1 MSKTTKFYSL
11 GIDMA
16 KAERP
21 IDFNADT
28 LEKVLT
34 GFEEYLSKKGI
45 TYTEPS
51 FNEEGE
57 CIVKCS
63 LDNAPVIADV
73 RFYAMKDG
81 ENFSTPYEPVGRI
94 DFYRFYTK
102 ENGEVTVKV
111 PKGRYLIKVSKGS
124 EYEIEYKTVE
134 ITDKKETFEFSL
146 VRFTDLS
153 TKGFYAGDIHHH
165 SIYSS
170 PVWGGDD
177 DVKEEPWEAALSMA
191 ANGLG
196 YGALSDHHNVLNHKV
211 WKETKTK
218 EFFPI
223 PSKEISTSNGHVLS
237 LGVDGYDVIYK
248 IPEKKDRTD
257 EYLRSEFVRIT
268 DEIKAKGGLPQLNH
282 PRDLQVAISWNPNF
296 YDLTDIFE
304 TVEIWNGSAPMYY
317 GSTDA
322 MAGDFWRMLLDEGRY
337 IPATTGSD
345 CHNTKADDYHKLFS
359 KMMWLCAEAKKVLA
373 SSEVNKLSD
382 SKAVLEDFVYICDK
396 FLPRLEVW
404 AKTTLTSG
412 CVRTYVHIDGERT
425 TPKILDALRKGHS
438 FLTNGP
444 VLLTKVNDAYM
455 GESTKVKDGKVS
467 LDITLMANRE
477 LTGLT
482 AFLANGKA
490 VSIPLKK
497 LPTAKHYDYSF
508 KLNDFEVGDSGYIFF
523 VANGDCTN
531 IAISNPV
538 LLTK

>member
-16 KAERP
+16 KAVKP
-21 IDFNADT
+21 IDFNADR

-34 GFEEYLSKKGI
+34 DFEQYLSEKGI

-51 FNEEGE
+51 HNEEGK
-57 CIVKCS
+57 CNVKCS
-63 LDNAPVIADV
+63 LNGKPVIADV
-73 RFYAMKDG
+73 RFYAMQEG
-81 ENFSTPYEPVGRI
+81 EDFTTPYEPVGRI

-102 ENGEVTVKV
+102 EDGTVTVSV
-111 PKGRYLIKVSKGS
+111 PKGRYLVKVSKGS

-134 ITDKKETFEFSL
+134 INDKEETFEFSL
-146 VRFTDLS
+146 ERFADLS
-153 TKGFYAGDIHHH
+153 SEGYYAGDIHHH

-177 DVKEEPWEAALSMA
+177 DVKESPEEVALSMA

-196 YGALSDHHNVLNHKV
+196 YGALSDHHNVLNHEV
-211 WKETKTK
+211 WKKTKTN

-257 EYLRSEFVRIT
+257 EYLRNEFVRIT
-268 DEIKAKGGLPQLNH
+268 DVIREKGGLPQLNH
-282 PRDLQVAISWNPNF
+282 PRDLQVAISWNPDF

-304 TVEIWNGSAPMYY
+304 TVEIWNGSAPMYF

-322 MAGDFWRMLLDEGRY
+322 MAGDFWRMLLDEGRF

-359 KMMWLCAEAKKVLA
+359 KMMWLCDEAKKLFA
-373 SSEVNKLSD
+373 SGDIKELND
-382 SKAVLEDFVYICDK
+382 SKEVLEDFVFICGK

-412 CVRTYVHIDGERT
+412 CVRTYVHIDGEKT
-425 TPKILDALRKGHS
+425 TDKILEALRRGHS

-444 VLLTKVNDAYM
+444 LLVTKVNDAYM
-455 GESTKVKDGKVS
+455 GESTKAVNGRVN
-467 LDITLMANRE
+467 LDITLKANRE

-482 AFLANGKA
+482 AFMANGKA
-490 VSIPLKK
+490 VSIPIKK
-497 LPTAKHYDYSF
+497 LPAAKHYDYSINI
-508 KLNDFEVGDSGYIFF
+508 KDFEVGDSGYIFF